1 MLFLY
6 HIYYASLFVTFAS
19 CLYSYK
25 YLEVNFKWFL
35 PFMAFCI
42 LYETG
47 SEFNLLQINH
57 TDTWAAN
64 IVENLEFVLIGRFL
78 ASLSDRLDYRRL
90 VYYIMVV
97 ILIGA
102 TVNICFVQGFWPL
115 NSITIV
121 TEALAIVALIFNYYY
136 RLFEKAEEGLEL
148 IKHPPFLVVTGLLFY
163 FLSKCFFYIC
173 YSYMVYKNNYTFF
186 ILAVTIPGLAN
197 LLLNFMLIYTFLCVK
212 KEKKALTLLKEG
224 NQ

>member
-1 MLFLY
+1 
-6 HIYYASLFVTFAS
+6 
-19 CLYSYK
+19 
-25 YLEVNFKWFL
+25 
-35 PFMAFCI
+35 MAFCV

-47 SEFNLLQINH
+47 SEFNLFQINH

-64 IVENLEFVLIGRFL
+64 IEENLEFVLIGRFL

-121 TEALAIVALIFNYYY
+121 TEALVILALIFNYYY
-136 RLFEKAEEGLEL
+136 RLFEKAEEGLDL
-148 IKHPPFLVVTGLLFY
+148 LKSPQFLTVTGLLFY
-163 FLSKCFFYIC
+163 FFGKFFFYSF
-173 YSYMVYKNNYTFF
+173 YSFMAYKNNYNFY
-186 ILAVTIPGLAN
+186 ILAATLPGLSN
-197 LLLNFMLIYTFLCVK
+197 LLLNCMLIYAFLCARKNK
-212 KEKKALTLLKEG
+212 KVLPLLKTG
-224 NQ
+224 